1 MILLILRARLR
12 GAAVGA
18 LGVALIAG
26 LFDPIAGTDHRVARA
41 DEEPP
46 PPRVASAAP
55 ALERGAPP
63 ARPFPPRRSIVPR
76 GAERPEGTGN
86 WWLGTAGIALALAVC
101 GGISVA
107 TRRGGLWPQAAA
119 GTSLRVVGRASLSP
133 RHTVHLLS
141 IGQRVLIVGTGPQG
155 APSLLGELTDPDDL
169 QRLVPRRAED
179 RDDDGSGPDPTL
191 GSAAAP
197 PRSVVVNWRRPAGD
211 DR

>member
-1 MILLILRARLR
+1 MILMILRARLR

-18 LGVALIAG
+18 LGIALVAG
-26 LFDPIAGTDHRVARA
+26 WFDPIAGTDRLVARA
-41 DEEPP
+41 DEDPP

-55 ALERGAPP
+55 TLEPGAPL
-63 ARPFPPRRSIVPR
+63 ARPFPPRGSIARR
-76 GAERPEGTGN
+76 GAERPEGTGG

-107 TRRGGLWPQAAA
+107 TRRGWRWPQSTA
-119 GTSLRVVGRASLSP
+119 GTTLRVLGRTSLSP

-169 QRLVPRRAED
+169 ERLVPGRAED
-179 RDDDGSGPDPTL
+179 RGDDGSGPP
-191 GSAAAP
+191 AP